1 MKVEFKTPAIAAL
14 SLFVVA
20 VTQNLVQPCWLLIF
34 PGFMK
39 HYVRK

>member
-1 MKVEFKTPAIAAL
+1 MKVEFKTPAVAAL

-20 VTQNLVQPCWLLIF
+20 VTQNVAQPCRLLVF
-34 PGFMK
+34 PCFMK